1 MLAIISSSAVLVY
14 LLLMPKATSVSVI
27 NSINSC
33 LYGVIPSLFC
43 FIVLS
48 KLIANSGFAYIIS
61 KPFGNLF
68 SRFSGIP
75 GIGFSIYIF
84 SFLSG
89 YPSGVIASG
98 ELYKNHILSKEDTE
112 WLSAISN
119 NTGPALPVILIGGH
133 ILNNVKLGIII
144 YVIQIISSVT
154 ACYILRKNAVFRENV
169 YPDLY
174 NKNLLSAITNSVEGG
189 IKSTAIMCGYIIL
202 FNVMGDALINT
213 FGNSDFLQLVRPFI
227 EIVSGCSALARY
239 NSSLVFVIIS
249 TAVSFGGICVH
260 MQSAAVM
267 SSYNISTSIH
277 TKFKLTEALCAF
289 IISCVVV
296 FFREICLF

>member
-1 MLAIISSSAVLVY
+1 M
-14 LLLMPKATSVSVI
+14 
-27 NSINSC
+27 
-33 LYGVIPSLFC
+33 
-43 FIVLS
+43 VLS
-48 KLIANSGFAYIIS
+48 KLIANSGLSYIIS

-75 GIGFSIYIF
+75 GVGFSVYVF

-89 YPSGVIASG
+89 YPSGVIAAG
-98 ELYKNHILSKEDTE
+98 ELYKNHIISKEDAE
-112 WLSAISN
+112 WLCAISN

-133 ILNNVKLGIII
+133 LLNNVKLGVII
-144 YVIQIISSVT
+144 YIVQVISSVT
-154 ACYILRKNAVFRENV
+154 TCFILRKKTLLRENV
-169 YPDLY
+169 YPDIY

-213 FGNSDFLQLVRPFI
+213 FGNTNFLHLVRPFI
-227 EIVSGCSALARY
+227 EIVSGCSEISGY
-239 NSSLVFVIIS
+239 NSSIVFVIIS

-267 SSYNISTSIH
+267 SSYYISPSKH
-277 TKFKLTEALCAF
+277 TKFKLTEGLCAF
-289 IISCVVV
+289 IISCVLM
-296 FFREICLF
+296 FLREKCLF